1 MKKFKYFLWSDPNL
15 GYGVGETICY
25 INANNEEHAKSR
37 LIKEKNFKHDPDFI
51 SGDIQEVKEF
61 IQPRRIPII

>member
-37 LIKEKNFKHDPDFI
+37 LIKEKILNM
-51 SGDIQEVKEF
+51 IQ
-61 IQPRRIPII
+61 IL